1 MSKMK
6 LEVVKR
12 RIESFE
18 KRFGKVHL
26 YLAYHAAFPLSLTPD
41 LLYRLW
47 ANFQKDI
54 HSEVLGIPWI
64 AVADLLLSSLF
75 NEVGHE
81 LYEMDL
87 AVRNELLSRLKEDEK
102 FAQQRI
108 NELSDFLLEYVQQQL
123 LSDDPDI
130 QDFAQA
136 QRWVAL
142 AYTRPNEAAR
152 ELALAFSKLDHKDK
166 TELVRMASLAETFAE
181 PLTEFQPLLI
191 YARGMEKF
199 ARGNLKDAIDR
210 LREVPKKGN
219 VLQVAGIDL
228 SIPEQLQIPKTKRRS
243 HLNIPW
249 FSLLKFLGTS
259 VGVTTLVVFMRFCG
273 IFQAS
278 ELWFFDQM
286 MQFQPTESQDD
297 RLLVI
302 EVTKE
307 DIDKQ
312 EGIKRG
318 SLTDKTL
325 LTLLKTLL
333 KYPQNQPKTIGLDIY
348 RDFATETK
356 EFSQP
361 ENKKLSNL
369 LKTESRIIA
378 VCNIGDLSQ
387 NNKGTAPPPEIPT
400 KRLGFSDFLSDSEGI
415 VRRQILSIET
425 PKSSPCWSS
434 KEPVSNAFSLELAQH
449 YLGKQYEE
457 IKDRSIRL
465 RLGDTT
471 FDLLDG
477 RHRGGY
483 SFWTDLEGYQVLLNY
498 RVSCSEKKK
507 NDCSPQYV
515 AERVTLDDV
524 NKSDFL
530 TKYSLKDKIVLI
542 GVSDYSYEAP
552 WFTPFSSKGHAP
564 IPGVIIQAQMVSQIV
579 SAVLDKRPLLRVL
592 PIWYEILWIL
602 FWSLL
607 GGAIAQLRFS
617 SIPQLSLSTEGLII
631 SGGFVFIGLYCS
643 CVIYFITP
651 NKYWMPFVPSALT
664 FLGTGGVV
672 IYVRSL
678 SSGRVLEQ

>member
-1 MSKMK
+1 MAPNQSSSSIEIFISYAQEDKK
-6 LEVVKR
+6 LLEQFTAHLSSLKR
-12 RIESFE
+12 EGVINAWHDGEINAGTEGAKQIEE
-18 KRFGKVHL
+18 HL
-26 YLAYHAAFPLSLTPD
+26 NS
-41 LLYRLW
+41 
-47 ANFQKDI
+47 
-54 HSEVLGIPWI
+54 
-64 AVADLLLSSLF
+64 ADVILLLLSSDFIDSEEHWQRDVTRAMDRHNKGEARVIPVLLRPF
-75 NEVGHE
+75 DWKIKQLDGLQALPRNGEAITSKSWSNHDDAFKEVAEDIRKVVEE
-81 LYEMDL
+81 LIPRQLEKVPEETSD
-87 AVRNELLSRLKEDEK
+87 AVTTSIPKPQWL
-102 FAQQRI
+102 
-108 NELSDFLLEYVQQQL
+108 
-123 LSDDPDI
+123 
-130 QDFAQA
+130 
-136 QRWVAL
+136 
-142 AYTRPNEAAR
+142 
-152 ELALAFSKLDHKDK
+152 
-166 TELVRMASLAETFAE
+166 
-181 PLTEFQPLLI
+181 PLL
-191 YARGMEKF
+191 
-199 ARGNLKDAIDR
+199 LK
-210 LREVPKKGN
+210 
-219 VLQVAGIDL
+219 LQSFHWL
-228 SIPEQLQIPKTKRRS
+228 
-243 HLNIPW
+243 
-249 FSLLKFLGTS
+249 SLLKFLGIST
-259 VGVTTLVVFMRFCG
+259 GLTTLVVFMRLCG

-564 IPGVIIQAQMVSQIV
+564 IPGVIIQAQMVSQIL
-579 SAVLDKRPLLRVL
+579 SAVDTKNPRPLLRVL

-602 FWSLL
+602 FWSLI
-607 GGAIAQLRFS
+607 GGAIALLRFS
-617 SIPQLSLSTEGLII
+617 SIPRLRLSTKGLII
-631 SGGFVFIGLYCS
+631 SGGVVFISLYCS
-643 CVIYFITP
+643 SLIYFITP
-651 NKYWMPFVPSALT
+651 VKYWVPFVPSALT

-672 IYVRSL
+672 LYRGFNPQKS
-678 SSGRVLEQ
+678 